1 MIQTRLATTKDIP
14 ALAKLELVI
23 FPEDPWTE
31 GMFKGEFSGTNDTIY
46 LVLED
51 CGEGDGRTDGAVS
64 RVIGYAGI
72 WIILDEG
79 HITNVGVHPDYR
91 RQHLAERLVTELL
104 AKAEEKG
111 AVRETLEVRKSNE
124 PAIRLYE
131 KLGFVYAGTR
141 RGYYP
146 DNHED
151 ALIYWREK

>member
-51 CGEGDGRTDGAVS
+51 SNENGTAS
-64 RVIGYAGI
+64 VIGYAGI

-124 PAIRLYE
+124 PAICLYE
-131 KLGFVYAGTR
+131 KLGFQYAGTR